1 MKGVRTI
8 RGRIVLEAEVQGR
21 IHSTTILCVR
31 RDGHVALGGD
41 GQVTIGDTVM
51 KANANKV
58 RALKGG
64 KILAGF
70 AGAAADAFTL
80 FEKFEEKLERYPG
93 NLPRAAVEL
102 AKDWRSDRVLRRLEA
117 LLIVADKEHG
127 FVISGSGEL
136 IEPDDGILAIG
147 SGGSYALAAAR
158 GLVGNSGLPPRDIVQ
173 KSLEIAAEL
182 DRYIVGQE
190 PAKKA
195 VAIAV
200 RNRWRR
206 AQTPDDI
213 RDEILPNNII
223 MIGPTGV
230 GKTEI
235 ARRLARLAGAPFL
248 KVEASKFTEVG
259 YVGRDVE
266 SMVRELV
273 DVAINMVRTER
284 EDEVYPEAEARAEE
298 RLLDI
303 LLPAAPAPP
312 LTASPSPGEK
322 GEGRGEKAPLFV
334 VSSKG
339 DVTTKPLEADTEAQE
354 RRRRSR
360 EKLRQQLK
368 EGKLEERD
376 VEVEVQQQGF
386 PMLEMMQPPQ
396 GMEGPDVNFTE
407 WLQEM
412 LPKKKKR
419 RTVHL
424 HEARRI
430 LVDEELK
437 KLVDMDDV
445 VNEALDRVENHGVIF
460 IDELD
465 KIAGERGTVG
475 PDVSREGVQRDLLT
489 IVEGS
494 TVQTRYG
501 YVRTDH
507 VLFIAAGAFHVSKP
521 SDLIPELQ
529 GRFPIR
535 VELSS
540 LTEADFV
547 RIMTEPENALTKQYA
562 ALCQAEGATL
572 EFTADGVK
580 EIARIAAKVNERME
594 NIGAR
599 RLHTV
604 MTTLLEEVMFELPDY
619 PSKHIVF
626 DGPAVRERLLRIVE
640 DEDLRKYI
648 L

>member
-1 MKGVRTI
+1 M
-8 RGRIVLEAEVQGR
+8 
-21 IHSTTILCVR
+21 
-31 RDGHVALGGD
+31 
-41 GQVTIGDTVM
+41 
-51 KANANKV
+51 
-58 RALKGG
+58 
-64 KILAGF
+64 
-70 AGAAADAFTL
+70 
-80 FEKFEEKLERYPG
+80 
-93 NLPRAAVEL
+93 
-102 AKDWRSDRVLRRLEA
+102 
-117 LLIVADKEHG
+117 
-127 FVISGSGEL
+127 
-136 IEPDDGILAIG
+136 
-147 SGGSYALAAAR
+147 
-158 GLVGNSGLPPRDIVQ
+158 PPRKIV
-173 KSLEIAAEL
+173 AEL

-190 PAKKA
+190 AAKKA

-206 AQTPDDI
+206 AQAPEEI
-213 RDEILPNNII
+213 RDEIMPNNII

-266 SMVRELV
+266 SMIRELV
-273 DVAINMVRTER
+273 DMSINMVRSER
-284 EDEVYPEAEARAEE
+284 EDDVYPTAEQRAEE
-298 RLLDI
+298 RLLDL
-303 LLPAAPAPP
+303 LLPP
-312 LTASPSPGEK
+312 LPTSPSSTAPSSPLPG
-322 GEGRGEKAPLFV
+322 GEQGAAGRPLFV

-339 DVTTKPLEADTEAQE
+339 DVESKLPEAETEANE
-354 RRRRSR
+354 RRRRTR

-368 EGKLEERD
+368 DGQLEERD
-376 VEVEVQQQGF
+376 VEIEVQQQNF

-396 GMEGPDVNFTE
+396 GMEGPDINFGE
-407 WLQEM
+407 MIQE
-412 LPKKKKR
+412 LIPKKKKR

-430 LVDEELK
+430 LIDEELK

-460 IDELD
+460 IDEID
-465 KIAGERGTVG
+465 KITGQRGQTSG
-475 PDVSREGVQRDLLT
+475 PDVSREGVQRDLLP

-507 VLFIAAGAFHVSKP
+507 ILFIAAGAFHIAKP

-540 LTEADFV
+540 LTEEDFV

-562 ALCQAEGATL
+562 ALCASDGATL
-572 EFTADGVK
+572 EFKADGVK

-604 MTTLLEEVMFELPDY
+604 LTTLLEDVLFELPDY
-619 PSKHIVF
+619 PTKHIVF
-626 DGPAVRERLLRIVE
+626 DGPAVR
-640 DEDLRKYI
+640 
-648 L
+648 

>member
-1 MKGVRTI
+1 MADPTPPTPAPPPNGESPAPPAV
-8 RGRIVLEAEVQGR
+8 VPAEDALPWLEE
-21 IHSTTILCVR
+21 
-31 RDGHVALGGD
+31 
-41 GQVTIGDTVM
+41 
-51 KANANKV
+51 
-58 RALKGG
+58 
-64 KILAGF
+64 
-70 AGAAADAFTL
+70 
-80 FEKFEEKLERYPG
+80 
-93 NLPRAAVEL
+93 LPP
-102 AKDWRSDRVLRRLEA
+102 KK
-117 LLIVADKEHG
+117 IVA
-127 FVISGSGEL
+127 
-136 IEPDDGILAIG
+136 A
-147 SGGSYALAAAR
+147 
-158 GLVGNSGLPPRDIVQ
+158 
-173 KSLEIAAEL
+173 L
-182 DRYIVGQE
+182 DRYIVGQDE
-190 PAKKA
+190 AKKA
-195 VAIAV
+195 VAIAI

-206 AQTPDDI
+206 SQAAEDI

-235 ARRLARLAGAPFL
+235 ARRIARLSGAPFL

-273 DVAINMVRTER
+273 DGAINMVRSER
-284 EDEVYPEAEARAEE
+284 EDEVLPLAEERAEE
-298 RLLDI
+298 RLLDL
-303 LLPAAPAPP
+303 LLPPGPVVP
-312 LTASPSPGEK
+312 GPVVPTPGEQ
-322 GEGRGEKAPLFV
+322 GGGRPLFV

-339 DVTTKPLEADTEAQE
+339 DVTPKAPEADAEAME
-354 RRRRSR
+354 RRRRTR

-368 EGKLEERD
+368 DGKLEERN
-376 VEVEVQQQGF
+376 VEIEVQQQSY
-386 PMLEMMQPPQ
+386 PMLEWMQPPP
-396 GMEGPDVNFTE
+396 GMEGQDVNFTE
-407 WLQEM
+407 MLQEM

-445 VNEALDRVENHGVIF
+445 VSEALDRVENHGIIF
-460 IDELD
+460 IDEID
-465 KIAGERGTVG
+465 KIAGERNTAG
-475 PDVSREGVQRDLLT
+475 PDVSREGVQRDLLP

-535 VELSS
+535 VELSP

-562 ALCQAEGATL
+562 ALTQVEGATL
-572 EFTADGVK
+572 EFTPDGVK

-604 MTTLLEEVMFELPDY
+604 MSTLLEEVLFELPDY
-619 PSKHIVF
+619 PTKKIVF
-626 DGPAVRERLLRIVE
+626 DAEAVRQRLEKIVD
-640 DEDLRKYI
+640 DEDLRRYI

>member
-1 MKGVRTI
+1 MADPTRTP
-8 RGRIVLEAEVQGR
+8 GNESPPPAAPAPPAPAPP
-21 IHSTTILCVR
+21 SP
-31 RDGHVALGGD
+31 
-41 GQVTIGDTVM
+41 
-51 KANANKV
+51 
-58 RALKGG
+58 
-64 KILAGF
+64 
-70 AGAAADAFTL
+70 AAADEQL
-80 FEKFEEKLERYPG
+80 PWLEE
-93 NLPRAAVEL
+93 
-102 AKDWRSDRVLRRLEA
+102 
-117 LLIVADKEHG
+117 
-127 FVISGSGEL
+127 
-136 IEPDDGILAIG
+136 
-147 SGGSYALAAAR
+147 
-158 GLVGNSGLPPRDIVQ
+158 LPPRKIV
-173 KSLEIAAEL
+173 AEL

-190 PAKKA
+190 VAKKA

-206 AQTPDDI
+206 AQAPEDI

-235 ARRLARLAGAPFL
+235 ARRLARLAGAPFI

-273 DVAINMVRTER
+273 DVSINMVREER
-284 EDEVYPEAEARAEE
+284 EDEVYHVAEERAEE
-298 RLLDI
+298 RLLDL
-303 LLPAAPAPP
+303 LLPPAPAPP
-312 LTASPSPGEK
+312 PQPPAGERGAGSGS
-322 GEGRGEKAPLFV
+322 GESRPLFV

-339 DVTTKPLEADTEAQE
+339 DVTSKPLEVDVETQE
-354 RRRRSR
+354 RRRRTR
-360 EKLRQQLK
+360 EKLRQQLRDHQ
-368 EGKLEERD
+368 LEERD
-376 VEVEVQQQGF
+376 VEIEVQQQSF

-396 GMEGPDVNFTE
+396 GMEGPDVNWSE
-407 WLQEM
+407 MLQEM
-412 LPKKKKR
+412 MPKKKKR

-475 PDVSREGVQRDLLT
+475 PDVSREGVQRDLLP

-507 VLFIAAGAFHVSKP
+507 ILFIAAGAFHVSKP

-535 VELSS
+535 VELTT
-540 LTEADFV
+540 LTEEDFV

-562 ALCQAEGATL
+562 ALCATEGATL
-572 EFTADGVK
+572 EFTQDGIREV
-580 EIARIAAKVNERME
+580 ARIAAKVNERME

-604 MTTLLEEVMFELPDY
+604 MSTLLEEVLFELPDY
-619 PSKHIVF
+619 PHKQIVF
-626 DGPAVRERLLRIVE
+626 DAAQVRERLSKIVD

>member
-1 MKGVRTI
+1 MAPKAPVSSPPQPPPASTTPPNPA
-8 RGRIVLEAEVQGR
+8 EAE
-21 IHSTTILCVR
+21 TMPWL
-31 RDGHVALGGD
+31 
-41 GQVTIGDTVM
+41 
-51 KANANKV
+51 
-58 RALKGG
+58 
-64 KILAGF
+64 
-70 AGAAADAFTL
+70 
-80 FEKFEEKLERYPG
+80 EEM
-93 NLPRAAVEL
+93 
-102 AKDWRSDRVLRRLEA
+102 
-117 LLIVADKEHG
+117 
-127 FVISGSGEL
+127 
-136 IEPDDGILAIG
+136 
-147 SGGSYALAAAR
+147 
-158 GLVGNSGLPPRDIVQ
+158 PPRKIV
-173 KSLEIAAEL
+173 AEL

-190 PAKKA
+190 AAKKA

-206 AQTPDDI
+206 AQAPEEI
-213 RDEILPNNII
+213 RDEIMPNNII

-273 DVAINMVRTER
+273 DVSINMVRSEH
-284 EDEVYPEAEARAEE
+284 EDDVYPTAEQRAEE
-298 RLLDI
+298 RLLDL
-303 LLPAAPAPP
+303 LLPPLPPAPSGAP
-312 LTASPSPGEK
+312 PAPSGVPGDQ
-322 GEGRGEKAPLFV
+322 GAAARQLFV

-339 DVTTKPLEADTEAQE
+339 DVQPKIPEAETEAQE
-354 RRRRSR
+354 RRRRTR

-368 EGKLEERD
+368 DGLLEERD
-376 VEVEVQQQGF
+376 VEIEVQQQSF

-396 GMEGPDVNFTE
+396 GMEGPDINFGE
-407 WLQEM
+407 MLQE
-412 LPKKKKR
+412 LIPKKKKR

-430 LVDEELK
+430 LIDEELK

-445 VNEALDRVENHGVIF
+445 VNEALDRVENPGVIF
-460 IDELD
+460 IDEID
-465 KIAGERGTVG
+465 KIT
-475 PDVSREGVQRDLLT
+475 VQRDLLP

-507 VLFIAAGAFHVSKP
+507 ILFIAAGAFHIAKP

-562 ALCQAEGATL
+562 ALCASDGATL

-604 MTTLLEEVMFELPDY
+604 MTTLLEDVMFELPDY

-626 DGPAVRERLLRIVE
+626 DGPAVRERLMRIVE
-640 DEDLRKYI
+640 DKDLRKYI